1 MLKTL
6 MVASVL
12 TGLVTPALAEYWVV
26 KDDPSTQ
33 KCSIV
38 EKSLKPIK
46 VSLLPSKLDRK
57 PSTLFKDKDSVAV
70 APISKRRPISD
81 AAIKR
86 DRAALRAEQ

>member
-38 EKSLKPIK
+38 EKKPEA
-46 VSLLPSKLDRK
+46 
-57 PSTLFKDKDSVAV
+57 DKAQIASFQTRQEAEYFVQ
-70 APISKRRPISD
+70 RQRQCGGGSD
-81 AAIKR
+81 
-86 DRAALRAEQ
+86 

>member
-38 EKSLKPIK
+38 EKKPEA
-46 VSLLPSKLDRK
+46 
-57 PSTLFKDKDSVAV
+57 DKSQLASFQTRQEAEYFVQ
-70 APISKRRPISD
+70 RQTQCGGGSD
-81 AAIKR
+81 
-86 DRAALRAEQ
+86 